1 MSTVVAARS
10 TPKKR
15 WKSWGNPLI
24 KAVIFDMGG
33 VLVRTTNPAP
43 RATAEARL
51 GLAPGGAEALV
62 LNSPMG
68 KQAQVGALTTD
79 ALWAW
84 VQAELGLTDTALTG
98 FRHEFWAGDEL
109 DEALVAYLRGLRPR
123 YQTALLSNF
132 MDELPHVIGVRH
144 PMADAFDLV
153 VCSAFEGMMKPTA
166 AIYTRTLA
174 RLGRQPAEAVFID
187 DAPANI
193 EGARQVGL
201 HAIHY
206 TPGVDLPAALAALGV
221 TG

>member
-1 MSTVVAARS
+1 
-10 TPKKR
+10 
-15 WKSWGNPLI
+15 
-24 KAVIFDMGG
+24 MGG
-33 VLVRTTNPAP
+33 VLVRTTDPRP
-43 RATAEARL
+43 RATAEAQL

-68 KQAQVGALTTD
+68 KQAQVGAITT
-79 ALWAW
+79 AVLWAW
-84 VQAELGLTDTALTG
+84 VQTELGLTDAALAS

-109 DEALVAYLRGLRPR
+109 DEGLVDYLRGLRPR

-166 AIYTRTLA
+166 AIYERTLA

-187 DAPANI
+187 DAPVNV

-206 TPGVDLPAALAALGV
+206 IPGLDLPAALAALGV
-221 TG
+221 GG

>member
-1 MSTVVAARS
+1 
-10 TPKKR
+10 
-15 WKSWGNPLI
+15 
-24 KAVIFDMGG
+24 MGG

-51 GLAPGGAEALV
+51 GLPPGGAEALV

-68 KQAQVGALTTD
+68 KQARLGVLTTD

-84 VQAELGLTDTALTG
+84 VQNELGLNDLQLVT

-132 MDELPHVIGVRH
+132 MDELPQVIGVRH
-144 PMADAFDLV
+144 PMTDAFDLV

-166 AIYTRTLA
+166 AIYARTLE

-206 TPGVDLPAALAALGV
+206 TPGLDLPAALAALGV
-221 TG
+221 AG

>member
-1 MSTVVAARS
+1 M
-10 TPKKR
+10 
-15 WKSWGNPLI
+15 
-24 KAVIFDMGG
+24 
-33 VLVRTTNPAP
+33 RTTDPRP
-43 RATAEARL
+43 RATAEAQL

-68 KQAQVGALTTD
+68 KQAQVGAITTA

-84 VQAELGLTDTALTG
+84 VQTELGLTDAALAS

-109 DEALVAYLRGLRPR
+109 DERLVAYLRGLRPR

-132 MDELPHVIGVRH
+132 MDELPDVISVRH

-166 AIYTRTLA
+166 AIYERTLA

-206 TPGVDLPAALAALGV
+206 TLGLDLPAALAALGV
-221 TG
+221 VG

>member
-1 MSTVVAARS
+1 MAAVARS

-15 WKSWGNPLI
+15 WKSWGNLLI

-33 VLVRTTNPAP
+33 VLVRTTDPSP

-51 GLAPGGAEALV
+51 GLGPGGAEALV

-68 KQAQVGALTTD
+68 KQAQLGALTTD

-84 VQAELGLTDTALTG
+84 VQAELGLNDVQLMN

-109 DEALVAYLRGLRPR
+109 DEELVAYLRGLRPR

-132 MDELPHVIGVRH
+132 MDELPAVIGVRH

-153 VCSAFEGMMKPTA
+153 VCSAFEGIMKPTA
-166 AIYTRTLA
+166 AIYERTLA
-174 RLGRQPAEAVFID
+174 RLGCDPAEAVFID

-193 EGARQVGL
+193 VGAQQVGL

-206 TPGVDLPAALAALGV
+206 TPGIDLPAALATLGV
-221 TG
+221 AG